1 MADHVVARVDEFG
14 DGERR
19 IVRAGRMEIGVFN
32 VGGRYYAIPNV
43 CAHQFGPLCEGRIT
57 GTLVA
62 GVETA
67 WRPAWV
73 QEGEILTCPWHA
85 LEFDIT
91 TGRCIAYPTVK
102 LRQYPVRV
110 EGEQVVVAV

>member
-14 DGERR
+14 AGERR
-19 IVRAGRMEIGVFN
+19 IMRIGRVEVGVFN
-32 VGGRYYAIPNV
+32 VGGRYYALPNV
-43 CAHQFGPLCEGRIT
+43 CAHQFGPLCEGKVT
-57 GTLVA
+57 GTLLA
-62 GVETA
+62 GTETA

-85 LEFDIT
+85 LEYDIT
-91 TGRCIAYPTVK
+91 TGRCIAYPKVK

-110 EGEQVVVAV
+110 EGEHVVVSV